1 MKKEE
6 NLGLLVT
13 LKAKKGKEQNVKD
26 FLLGGLE
33 IVNNEAETV
42 SWFAYQIDA
51 QTFGIYDTFT
61 NDEGRNS
68 HLNGDVAK
76 ALMANA
82 NELLEEFDASKSIQ
96 KAEILALD
104 LKKGN
109 QDIGLLV
116 NLKAKEGKD
125 EEVEAFLKLGQTIVH
140 AKEPKTVS
148 WYALKLGN
156 GNYAIF
162 DTSHD
167 EEGRLAHLNGEVAA
181 ALMEKAPEIIEGFSI
196 DAIKKIDVIASK

>member
-1 MKKEE
+1 MVYRGVILIVIENEE
-6 NLGLLVT
+6 RR
-13 LKAKKGKEQNVKD
+13 
-26 FLLGGLE
+26 
-33 IVNNEAETV
+33 NN
-42 SWFAYQIDA
+42 
-51 QTFGIYDTFT
+51 
-61 NDEGRNS
+61 

-82 NELLEEFDASKSIQ
+82 NELLEEFDASKSIK

-109 QDIGLLV
+109 QDIDLLV

-162 DTSHD
+162 DTS
-167 EEGRLAHLNGEVAA
+167 
-181 ALMEKAPEIIEGFSI
+181 S
-196 DAIKKIDVIASK
+196 